1 MKRWLHVGCLALAC
15 SFQALPRA
23 EAQQPLQL
31 PGQGQLG
38 QYNQPGGNRAVV
50 PPILN
55 MNRAGNPAINY
66 FGIVQPQIDASR
78 GLQQLQQQFQ
88 QLDAGALT
96 QGGYSATTAAPM
108 GTSML
113 TTGHPVAF
121 MNYAAYFPLYARGG
135 GGGMMRGNTGAL
147 GGIGLGGTPFGGGP
161 GGGPFGG
168 SGNIAIGVGVGGR
181 R

>member
-1 MKRWLHVGCLALAC
+1 MKRWLHVCCLALGC
-15 SFQALPRA
+15 SLQALPA
-23 EAQQPLQL
+23 AAQQPLQL
-31 PGQGQLG
+31 PGQGRLG
-38 QYNQPGGNRAVV
+38 QYSQPGGDRAVV

-55 MNRAGNPAINY
+55 MNRGGNPAINY

-78 GLQQLQQQFQ
+78 NLQQLQQQFQ
-88 QLDAGALT
+88 QLDGTSTLT
-96 QGGYSATTAAPM
+96 QGAYTAATAP

-121 MNYAAYFPLYARGG
+121 MNYAAYFPLLARGAG

-147 GGIGLGGTPFGGGP
+147 GGVGLAGTPFGGAP
-161 GGGPFGG
+161 GGIFGG
-168 SGNIAIGVGVGGR
+168 SGNIAIGVGIGGR